1 MGRQQLK
8 RDCGGGWSKIILVS
22 EATDTMKL
30 TVKEELMFYI
40 YLSRDIIKSRF
51 NISLL
56 CFLYLLYKLFSIE
69 KKLIFLHPFKIE
81 LHVKK

>member
-1 MGRQQLK
+1 MGRKQLK
-8 RDCGGGWSKIILVS
+8 RGCGGGWSKIILVS

-40 YLSRDIIKSRF
+40 YVSRDIIKSRF

-56 CFLYLLYKLFSIE
+56 CFLYLLYKFFSIE
-69 KKLIFLHPFKIE
+69 KKNSFSCIPLK
-81 LHVKK
+81 